1 MPLGVAAGNGCRIV
15 TTPPDDR
22 DSAPTPTRPKKGWRE
37 WLFGG
42 AKPAA
47 TAAAAREM
55 PSRIG
60 RYRVL
65 RKLGQGGM
73 GIVYAAEDEGL
84 GRQVALKTIADPDES
99 ARRRFRREARAAAS
113 VNHPHVCQ
121 LFEIAEDSGR
131 LFITMEL
138 LEGEPLS
145 GRLRRGPLPVA
156 EALKLGREMLSAL
169 GALHGHGIVHRD
181 LKPSNVFLTPHGTKL
196 LDFGLARPLPDRL
209 TGGDGESVL
218 TQSGQMVGTPRYMA
232 PEQVQG
238 GEVDARTDVFAAGA
252 VLFETLAGRPA
263 FAGSTAVEVLYATLH
278 EQPPALTGSS
288 GIVAF
293 DRVIRR
299 ALAKEPRDRYATAEA
314 MDRDLAA
321 VSLSDSGEAA
331 SQARAVTR
339 LVVMPFRLLRPDPE
353 IDFLQV
359 ALSDAISASLSGLP
373 ALVVRSTTAGSRF
386 AADVPDLK
394 ALAAE
399 LDVDLVLLGTLLR
412 SGERLRVSTQLV
424 EAPAGTIVRSH
435 TAQSEVGDVFRL
447 QDELARGIVESLSL
461 SLGAGRERDRRA
473 ETPASA
479 RAYEFYLRANEL
491 GRDIFQLPL
500 ARDLYLRCVDEDP
513 GFAPAWARL
522 GRAHRV
528 IGKFL
533 DFQESPRHRALAEEA
548 FRKALALSPDLPV
561 AHKFYAHLESE
572 MGRAKDAMVR
582 LVRLASQTR
591 NDPELFAGLVHACR
605 YCGLTEA
612 SLAAH
617 REAHRLDP
625 TAPTSVVHTLWNQG
639 DFEAIL
645 RAAGDEADI
654 VRPMALHAV
663 GRTQEAIDLWE
674 AIVKQFPTPYPPDMR
689 LWIEGVRGVLSPSE
703 AGEAALLEGLALE
716 DDPESTF
723 MDATYMGRLGLPG
736 VVEQLARAVDAGYSV
751 ADALVRHPWLEGVRT
766 APGFADVLERA
777 QRGREQALVAFR
789 EAGGD
794 RLLGVDHSLP

>member
-1 MPLGVAAGNGCRIV
+1 M
-15 TTPPDDR
+15 TTPPDDP
-22 DSAPTPTRPKKGWRE
+22 DPAPTPTRPKKGWRE

-47 TAAAAREM
+47 TAADPREL

-65 RKLGQGGM
+65 HKLGQGGM

-99 ARRRFRREARAAAS
+99 ARKRFRREARAAAS

-121 LFEIAEDSGR
+121 LFEISEDSGR
-131 LFITMEL
+131 LFIAMEL
-138 LEGEPLS
+138 LAGEPLS
-145 GRLRRGPLPVA
+145 ERLRRGPLPAA

-169 GALHGHGIVHRD
+169 GALHAHGVVHRD

-196 LDFGLARPLPDRL
+196 LDFGLARALPAGL
-209 TGGDGESVL
+209 TRAEDESAL
-218 TQSGQMVGTPRYMA
+218 TQSGHIVGTPRYMA
-232 PEQVQG
+232 PEQVLG
-238 GEVDARTDVFAAGA
+238 HEVDARTDVFAAGA
-252 VLFETLAGRPA
+252 VLFEVLAGKPA
-263 FAGSTAVEVLYATLH
+263 FPGSTAVEVLYATLH
-278 EQPPALTGSS
+278 EHPPALTGSA
-288 GIVAF
+288 GVVAM

-299 ALAKEPRDRYATAEA
+299 ALAKEPADRYASAEA

-321 VSLSDSGEAA
+321 VTLSDSGDA
-331 SQARAVTR
+331 SSHQARAVTR
-339 LVVMPFRLLRPDPE
+339 LVVLPFRLLRPDPE
-353 IDFLQV
+353 IDFLRV
-359 ALSDAISASLSGLP
+359 ALSDAVSASLSGLP

-386 AADVPDLK
+386 AGDAPDLK

-399 LDVDLVLLGTLLR
+399 LDVDLVLIGTLLR

-424 EAPAGTIVRSH
+424 EAPAGTLVRSH

-447 QDELARGIVESLSL
+447 QDELAQGIVESLSL
-461 SLGAGRERDRRA
+461 SLGGKRDRRA
-473 ETPASA
+473 ETPTSA

-491 GRDIFQLPL
+491 GRDVFQLPL
-500 ARDLYLRCVDEDP
+500 ARDLYLRCVEEDP

-528 IGKFL
+528 IGKYL
-533 DFQESPRHRALAEEA
+533 DFEGLPRHQALAEAA
-548 FRKALALSPDLPV
+548 FRKALELSPDLPV
-561 AHKFYAHLESE
+561 AHKFYAHHEAE
-572 MGRAKDAMVR
+572 VGRAQDAMVR
-582 LVRLASQTR
+582 LVGLARQTP

-605 YCGLTEA
+605 YCGLMEA

-625 TAPTSVVHTLWNQG
+625 TASTSVVHTLWNLG
-639 DFEAIL
+639 DFEGLL
-645 RAAGDEADI
+645 RATGDEADI

-663 GRTQEAIDLWE
+663 GRTQEAIELWE
-674 AIVKQFPTPYPPDMR
+674 AIVKQFPTPHPTDMR

-703 AGEAALLEGLALE
+703 AGKAALLEGLAYE
-716 DDPESTF
+716 NDPESTF
-723 MDATYMGRLGLPG
+723 MDATYMARLGLPG
-736 VVEQLARAVDAGYSV
+736 VVEQLARAVDAGYPV
-751 ADALVRHPWLEGVRT
+751 ADALARHPWLEGVRSE
-766 APGFADVLERA
+766 PGFAEVLERA
-777 QRGREQALVAFR
+777 RRARDQALAAFR

-794 RLLGVDHSLP
+794 RLLGL